1 MYIVLGLCGNLAKT
15 CFFLL
20 LIVASRLFMSEDN
33 MRQNKVIV
41 VLIKGKYQLSVD
53 SLMLSQPPFCLA
65 DSSACG
71 TCKATVNIYCWCCFW
86 RGCRFRISV
95 GVLET
100 SFMESIIC
108 LLLFWIED
116 STNLVISSADR
127 VVILEQKWQRQK
139 LKKNISEL
147 VQA

>member
-1 MYIVLGLCGNLAKT
+1 MYFMIAFLYSEAKAKT
-15 CFFLL
+15 IERLIKNNTYVHSVGFMWKSCQNLFFLL

-71 TCKATVNIYCWCCFW
+71 TCKATVNIYC
-86 RGCRFRISV
+86 
-95 GVLET
+95 
-100 SFMESIIC
+100 
-108 LLLFWIED
+108 
-116 STNLVISSADR
+116 
-127 VVILEQKWQRQK
+127 
-139 LKKNISEL
+139 
-147 VQA
+147 